1 MYQSVSATLRKT
13 VASLGKAKY
22 RRELGLFVAEGVK
35 CAGDLMDGFD
45 CEMIFASTA
54 WLEEHPDIVSHTKNV
69 YAATRADL
77 ERMTQ
82 LSTAPEIIAVFRIPE
97 CRSDFASIGE
107 DLVLALDRV
116 QDPGNLGTIIRV
128 ADWMGVTDILAS
140 EGTADVFN
148 PKVVQATMGSLSR
161 VRVHYV
167 DDLASVLSAKASAG
181 VPVYGTFL
189 NGDDIYST
197 DLSVHGIVVMGNEG
211 NGVSDE
217 VAHTVSHRLLIPS
230 YPPGRST
237 AESLNVATAT
247 AITLAEFRRR
257 AFPSA
262 HK

>member
-1 MYQSVSATLRKT
+1 MYQSVSAKLRKT

-22 RRELGLFVAEGVK
+22 RRELGLFVAESIK
-35 CAGDLMDGFD
+35 CAGDLMGGFD
-45 CEMIFASTA
+45 CEMLFASPA
-54 WLEEHPDIVSHTKNV
+54 WLDEHAGIVSRAKNV
-69 YAATRADL
+69 YAATRADI

-82 LSTAPEIIAVFRIPE
+82 LSTAPELIAVFRIPE
-97 CRSDFASIGE
+97 DHLDPAAIGD
-107 DLVLALDRV
+107 DLVLALDRI

-148 PKVVQATMGSLSR
+148 PKVVQATMGSLAR
-161 VRVHYV
+161 VRVNYV
-167 DDLASVLSAKASAG
+167 HDLASLLSDKVSAG

-189 NGDDIYST
+189 DGKDIYST
-197 DLSVHGIVVMGNEG
+197 DLYLQGIVVMGNEG
-211 NGVSDE
+211 QGVSDE
-217 VAHTVSHRLLIPS
+217 VARTVSHRLFIPS
-230 YPPGRST
+230 FPPDRPT

-257 AFPSA
+257 SFSSA